1 MKIYSE
7 LEKQTYSHCMLC
19 PRKCG
24 ADRLNGQYGVCHMT
38 AEPVVARA
46 SLHFY
51 EEPCISGEQGSGA
64 VFFSGCNLRCVFCQ
78 NYEISRGKAGLII
91 DTGRLAEIFLELQDK
106 KANNIN
112 LVTGVM
118 FIPTIV
124 EALKQ
129 AKAQGLHIPV
139 IYNSSGYESVE
150 ALRLLEGWVDV
161 YLPDFKCMSQELGTK
176 YFGAPDYAE
185 TAEAAIQEMVR
196 QAPRV
201 VLDEQGFIRQGVIV
215 RHLVLPGQRKEAEK
229 VLRYLHD
236 RYGDQIY
243 LSIMNQ
249 YTPMKG
255 IDLPDRELKR
265 KLTTYEYQKVID
277 YALSIDIT
285 KAYMQVGKTADESFV
300 PPFNLEGVEK

>member
-24 ADRLNGQYGVCHMT
+24 ADRLNEQYGICHMK

-46 SLHFY
+46 ALHFY

-78 NYEISRGKAGLII
+78 NYEISRGKAGLVI

-150 ALRLLEGWVDV
+150 ALRLLKGWVDV

-185 TAEAAIQEMVR
+185 AAKAAIQEMVR

-201 VLDEQGFIRQGVIV
+201 VLDEQGFIRRGVIV

-277 YALSIDIT
+277 YALSIGIT

-300 PPFNLEGVEK
+300 PPFDLEGVEK

>member
-24 ADRLNGQYGVCHMT
+24 ADRLNEQYGVCHMK
-38 AEPVVARA
+38 AESVVARA
-46 SLHFY
+46 ALHFY

-185 TAEAAIQEMVR
+185 AAEAAIQEMVR
-196 QAPRV
+196 QAPHI

-229 VLRYLHD
+229 VLGYLHD

-277 YALSIDIT
+277 YALSIGIT

-300 PPFNLEGVEK
+300 PPFDLEGVEK

>member
-1 MKIYSE
+1 MKTYSE
-7 LEKQTYSHCMLC
+7 LEKQVYGHCMLC
-19 PRKCG
+19 PRRCG
-24 ADRLNGQYGVCHMT
+24 ADRSGGQYGICHMKSR
-38 AEPVVARA
+38 PVVARA
-46 SLHFY
+46 ALHFY

-78 NYEISRGKAGLII
+78 NHEISRGKAGQAI

-124 EALKQ
+124 EALKR
-129 AKAQGLHIPV
+129 AKDQGLGIPV
-139 IYNSSGYESVE
+139 IYNSGGYESVE

-161 YLPDFKCMSQELGTK
+161 YLPDFKCMSRELGRR

-185 TAEAAIQEMVR
+185 EAKAAIREMVR
-196 QAPRV
+196 QEPQV
-201 VLDEQGFIRQGVIV
+201 VFDERGFITHGVIV
-215 RHLVLPGQRKEAEK
+215 RHLVLPGQRKEAERI
-229 VLRYLHD
+229 LRYLYEQ
-236 RYGDQIY
+236 YGDRIY

-255 IDLPDRELKR
+255 IDLPDRELGR
-265 KLTTYEYQKVID
+265 RLTTYEYQKVID
-277 YALSIDIT
+277 YALSIGIT
-285 KAYMQVGKTADESFV
+285 KAYMQIGKTADESFV
-300 PPFNLEGVEK
+300 PPFDLEGVEK

>member
-1 MKIYSE
+1 
-7 LEKQTYSHCMLC
+7 MLC

-24 ADRLNGQYGVCHMT
+24 ADRLNGQYGVCHMK

-46 SLHFY
+46 ALHFY

-78 NYEISRGKAGLII
+78 NYEISRGKAGLVI

-196 QAPRV
+196 QAPHI

-277 YALSIDIT
+277 YALSIGIT

-300 PPFNLEGVEK
+300 PPFDLEGVEK

>member
-46 SLHFY
+46 ALHFY

-78 NYEISRGKAGLII
+78 NYEISRGKAGLVI

-185 TAEAAIQEMVR
+185 VAKAAIQEMVR

-277 YALSIDIT
+277 YALDIGIT

-300 PPFNLEGVEK
+300 PPFDLEGVEK

>member
-24 ADRLNGQYGVCHMT
+24 ADRLNGQYGVCHMK

-46 SLHFY
+46 ALHFY

-78 NYEISRGKAGLII
+78 NYEISRGKAGLVI

-129 AKAQGLHIPV
+129 ARAQGLHIPV

-277 YALSIDIT
+277 YALSIGIT

-300 PPFNLEGVEK
+300 PPFDLEGVEK